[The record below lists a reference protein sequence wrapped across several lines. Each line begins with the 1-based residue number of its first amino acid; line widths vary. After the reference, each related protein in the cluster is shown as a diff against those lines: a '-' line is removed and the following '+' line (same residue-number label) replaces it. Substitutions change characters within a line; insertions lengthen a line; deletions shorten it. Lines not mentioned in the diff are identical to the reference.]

1 MDELKILVQLSANE
15 SGIKDL
21 AGNIWT
27 YHKKEITRVR
37 DEENYEE
44 ESDDVDL
51 TIEGRFSDTSEI
63 NLNKGNWMSCNREII
78 LPYNEKWFI
87 YLWNYKTDF
96 TDYDVIL
103 GGSNAKYYSL
113 QNKDGEYADSIGMR
127 IEGQGYSIKSLTP
140 QETYKWIHYYID
152 CNGSGTFSLYING
165 EIQQRLTRKQDIIFK
180 SLNLGAWSYGT
191 CKEGSAGFIDDFII
205 AKGEQMYTTDSF
217 EIPNEKFSISL
228 FNRVIDKSN
237 KYVLVGKIPE
247 NQLLYNIFIHS

>member
-1 MDELKILVQLSANE
+1 
-15 SGIKDL
+15 
-21 AGNIWT
+21 
-27 YHKKEITRVR
+27 
-37 DEENYEE
+37 
-44 ESDDVDL
+44 
-51 TIEGRFSDTSEI
+51 
-63 NLNKGNWMSCNREII
+63 MSCNREII

-87 YLWNYKTDF
+87 YLWSYKTDF

>member
-51 TIEGRFSDTSEI
+51 TTEGRFSDTSAI

-228 FNRVIDKSN
+228 FNRVIDKDN